1 MTMEQS
7 TYTYSDLVG
16 SVKKAY
22 ADADLFCDRNKL
34 GFVDSITHISPGSFL
49 SRTLDQYND
58 LLCGNTRET
67 LEDII
72 DNLPTRNIKVLD
84 IGGGA
89 GYALMKLKVL
99 FPHIEP
105 HLSDER
111 NTPLNIVDGNGLQL
125 GKLHGQHHVI
135 FHHLH
140 HLKLFRNR
148 ELHKQFMLITSVF
161 SAYDDTNG
169 PLWPFFLK
177 RLPRLLAPGGKALV
191 FNGISPTLH
200 KTTEAM
206 LKNWGMHYEFHE
218 CTSFEPHESQR
229 GKKFGTTIIY
239 A

>member
-1 MTMEQS
+1 MEQP
-7 TYTYSDLVG
+7 TYTYSDLVT

-22 ADADLFCDRNKL
+22 ADADQFRDRNKL
-34 GFVDSITHISPGSFL
+34 GFVDEITHVSPGSFL

-58 LLCGNTRET
+58 LLCGNRET

-72 DNLPTRNIKVLD
+72 DKLPTRNIKVLD

-89 GYALMKLKVL
+89 GYALMQLKER
-99 FPHIEP
+99 FPNIKP

-111 NTPLNIVDGNGLQL
+111 NTPLNKDNRNGQQL
-125 GKLHGQHHVI
+125 GILHKQHGVI
-135 FHHLH
+135 FHHQD
-140 HLKLFRNR
+140 HLRLFRNR
-148 ELHKQFMLITSVF
+148 DLHNQFMLITSVF

-177 RLPRLLAPGGKALV
+177 RLPRLLAPDGKALV
-191 FNGISPTLH
+191 FNSISPTLH
-200 KTTEAM
+200 DATEAM
-206 LKNWGMHYEFHE
+206 LRNWRMDYEFHE
-218 CTSFEPHESQR
+218 CTSFKPHESQR